1 MAAEKRKSVC
11 ILGTASTMK
20 EAPFEDEDCEM
31 WGVSSLTENPECK
44 RLDRTFELH
53 PRRYFGQLPVMVR
66 LSKHKGPIYMQDHY
80 DDIPNSVAYPRD
92 EVKTKFHID
101 AMGDNLFVTNT
112 ITWMILLALHEGFQ
126 DISLFGVHMAHDT
139 EYRYQAPS
147 CSWALG
153 IIQGL
158 IIAGEP
164 YTLHIA
170 EESELLKARYEY
182 GFDEPSELMLE
193 TDTRRKRLLAGV
205 EDADKRLKALELS
218 KARTEG
224 AAQEATYWHNYISGY
239 R

>member
-1 MAAEKRKSVC
+1 MATEKRKSVC

-20 EAPFEDEDCEM
+20 QAPFEDETFDM

-66 LSKHKGPIYMQDHY
+66 LSKYKGPIYMQEHFE
-80 DDIPNSVAYPRD
+80 DIPNSVAYPRE
-92 EVKTKFHID
+92 EVKAMFYLD
-101 AMGDNLFVTNT
+101 AMGENLFVTNT
-112 ITWMILLALHEGFQ
+112 ITWMILLALYEGYQ
-126 DISLFGVHMAHDT
+126 DIALFGVHMAHDT

-153 IIQGL
+153 IIQGYIL
-158 IIAGEP
+158 SGKP
-164 YTLHIA
+164 YTLHIPD
-170 EESELLKARYEY
+170 ESELLKARYEY

-193 TDTRRKRLLAGV
+193 MDTRRKRLLAGV
-205 EDADKRLKALELS
+205 EEADKKLKALELS

-224 AAQEATYWHNYISGY
+224 AAQEAGWWHTYVSGY